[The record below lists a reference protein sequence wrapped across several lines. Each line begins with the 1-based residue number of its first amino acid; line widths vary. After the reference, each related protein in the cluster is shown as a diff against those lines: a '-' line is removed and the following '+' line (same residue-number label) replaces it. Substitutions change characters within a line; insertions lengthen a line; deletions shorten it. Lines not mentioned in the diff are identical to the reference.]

1 MEHIQRRNSE
11 YTYDTKENQRTNDLS
26 KGLGT
31 FCEARTGSPKPTR
44 SAAKIRQQLAH
55 REVFGK

>member
-1 MEHIQRRNSE
+1 MILKKTNG
-11 YTYDTKENQRTNDLS
+11 TNDLS

-31 FCEARTGSPKPTR
+31 FCEARTGSPKPTL